1 MRGLY
6 FLFISGIFFLISC
19 AGPVSLSYRGD
30 LKAGDMLYYQ
40 TTQSSDSEVRVMGQ
54 TQKSSQMQVMQLA
67 YKAEKSD
74 ENGNTQMSVRINEMQ
89 VSQINPQM
97 TIEFD
102 SEKEDGGMFESI
114 FRPMVGHDMS
124 FTLDSEGNFKDFS
137 GSAQIFEEILG
148 STDVPGMDMVKSALE
163 GQFGDDAMEKNFN
176 TITRYVPNKS
186 IKVGESWTR
195 TDSTTQQTN
204 LVVHST
210 LTLKKRSRGIAYI
223 EVEGT
228 LSSLKDAPPMDM
240 GMMKIYYDLSGTQKG
255 MVEVDEQ
262 TGLTQKSDLNMVLGG
277 TMKMESDMV
286 GNMEMDLKVTSKE
299 VFEKIEK

>member
-262 TGLTQKSDLNMVLGG
+262 TGFTQKSDLNLVLGG

-286 GNMEMDLKVTSKE
+286 GNMVMDLKVTSKE

>member
-54 TQKSSQMQVMQLA
+54 TQKSSQMQVMQLT

-74 ENGNTQMSVRINEMQ
+74 ENGNTPMSVRINEMQ